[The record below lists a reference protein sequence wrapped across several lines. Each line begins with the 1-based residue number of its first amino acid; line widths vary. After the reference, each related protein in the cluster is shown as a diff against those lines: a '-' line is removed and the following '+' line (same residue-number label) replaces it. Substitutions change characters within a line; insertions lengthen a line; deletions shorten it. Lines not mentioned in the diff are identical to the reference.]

1 VRDRRRLLVAIAV
14 LLAIAEIVDAF
25 FISFPAG
32 AAVFAGLLLVGALW
46 TRRGGLGGPI
56 LIGVLCIFELANAP
70 FWPRHTA
77 GEWISAFAFPAV
89 ALAGLAVAI
98 VVIRETRSARRV
110 AVT

>member
-1 VRDRRRLLVAIAV
+1 MRDPRRLLVAIAV

-46 TRRGGLGGPI
+46 TRRGGIGGPI
-56 LIGVLCIFELANAP
+56 LIGVLCIFEIANAP
-70 FWPRHTA
+70 FWHRQTV

-89 ALAGLAVAI
+89 ALAGLVVAI
-98 VVIRETRSARRV
+98 VVVRGTLSARRV
-110 AVT
+110 AAT